1 MMVVLNDFQML
12 ASEFTGYVATMIQIS
27 KQDSSA
33 YLFHNWGNLC
43 WQLEIISIFFKMK
56 MVNSKCL
63 KNSRIDECDFKNCF
77 GIIFADIL
85 YVIKETR

>member
-12 ASEFTGYVATMIQIS
+12 ASEFTGYVVTMIQIS

-43 WQLEIISIFFKMK
+43 
-56 MVNSKCL
+56 
-63 KNSRIDECDFKNCF
+63 
-77 GIIFADIL
+77 
-85 YVIKETR
+85 